1 MNERHLR
8 NDGHEESEL
17 EAALRVLS
25 RLAGSPDTAIR
36 IETDDL
42 RQVLA
47 NECFR
52 DYSVAIP
59 NRTTDCST
67 RKRFIR
73 ASRRSDDSATSS
85 AAIQSR
91 SPTAGCSSGTTFR
104 STSMGF
110 PVGLRGSTAISRTER
125 TATTNGIPRATADRT
140 LDQVF
145 NALPYACTIVGIADG
160 RFLNVNEAFCQGFG
174 FERSEVIG
182 RTSVELGLWVNV
194 EDRERLIRRA
204 LAAGYLHE
212 AQIDALTKSG
222 DLKTVL
228 LSVERIERPEG
239 VCLLAIWNDVTER
252 VAAQS
257 ALLRR
262 DAQLRRLVDAN
273 PLGVFFSDFSG
284 RSRKRTRRS
293 SRCRLRA

>member
-1 MNERHLR
+1 MRASWKPPSGFSH
-8 NDGHEESEL
+8 
-17 EAALRVLS
+17 
-25 RLAGSPDTAIR
+25 GSPALPIR
-36 IETDDL
+36 PSESRRPTWGKSV
-42 RQVLA
+42 QTSAFV
-47 NECFR
+47 
-52 DYSVAIP
+52 DYSAVIGNP
-59 NRTTDCST
+59 TTASST
-67 RKRFIR
+67 PKRFIR

-85 AAIQSR
+85 AAIR
-91 SPTAGCSSGTTFR
+91 SPWPTAGCSSGTTFH
-104 STSMGF
+104 STSTGF
-110 PVGLRGSTAISRTER
+110 PAGLRGSTAIRRMEWTG
-125 TATTNGIPRATADRT
+125 TTNRIPRATVDRT

-160 RFLNVNEAFCQGFG
+160 RFLNANDAFCQGFG

-204 LAAGYLHE
+204 LAAGFLHE
-212 AQIDALTKSG
+212 AQIDARTKTG
-222 DLKTVL
+222 DRKTVL
-228 LSVERIERPEG
+228 LSVERIERPDG

-252 VAAQS
+252 VAAQT

-284 RSRKRTRRS
+284 AITDANTTYST
-293 SRCRLRA
+293 